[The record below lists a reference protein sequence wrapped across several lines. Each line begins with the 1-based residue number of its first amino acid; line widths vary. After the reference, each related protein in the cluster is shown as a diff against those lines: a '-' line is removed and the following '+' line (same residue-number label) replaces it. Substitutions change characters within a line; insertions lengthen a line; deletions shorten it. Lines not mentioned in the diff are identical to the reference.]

1 MIRLFV
7 GLDLPKEI
15 AEHVYSLRGGL
26 ENAKWQEKEKLHL
39 TLYFIGNIPEDKAN
53 DVIQELR
60 SIRFPAFNLSL
71 KEIGYFSIGEIPHHL
86 WVGVEQDDTLKELN
100 KKVENTLKKAGIKNT
115 DKYKFVP
122 HVTLAK
128 LNGTDINET
137 FKYIS
142 ANNLFHTKPFLVD
155 HFSLFQSIA
164 KENGEGKYYQIIEQ
178 FPLSLI

>member
-7 GLDLPKEI
+7 GLELPPEI

-26 ENAKWQEKEKLHL
+26 ENARWQEKEKLHL

-53 DVIQELR
+53 DVIAELR
-60 SIRFPAFNLSL
+60 AIRFPAFNLSL
-71 KEIGYFSIGEIPHHL
+71 KEIGYFAIGEIPHHI
-86 WVGVEQDDTLKELN
+86 WVGVDAPDALRELN
-100 KKVENTLKKAGIKNT
+100 KKVENALKKAGLENT
-115 DKYKFVP
+115 DKYKFTP

-128 LNGTDINET
+128 LNGTDIAET

-142 ANNLFHTKPFLVD
+142 ANNLFHTESFLVD
-155 HFSLFQSIA
+155 HFCLFESVA
-164 KENGEGKYYQIIEQ
+164 RENGSGKYYQIIEE